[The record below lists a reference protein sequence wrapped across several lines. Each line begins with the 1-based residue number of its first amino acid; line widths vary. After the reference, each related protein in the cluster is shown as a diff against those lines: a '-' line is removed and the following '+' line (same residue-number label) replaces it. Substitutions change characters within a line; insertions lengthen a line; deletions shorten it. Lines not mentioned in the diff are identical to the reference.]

1 MRRYPIG
8 SYEETRQF
16 MFKQFGRLTADQK
29 LNWLSAMMAFVDDVN
44 PGARW
49 RRLGLPV
56 PRLAARRKPNSDEHY
71 GRPRAH

>member
-1 MRRYPIG
+1 MKRYAVG

-16 MFKQFGRLTADQK
+16 MFRQFSRLTPDQK
-29 LNWLSAMMAFVDDVN
+29 LDWLSAMVAFVDEVN

-56 PRLAARRKPNSDEHY
+56 PRRLLRRRK
-71 GRPRAH
+71 R

>member
-1 MRRYPIG
+1 MKRYPIG

-16 MFKQFGRLTADQK
+16 MFRRFNRLTPDQK
-29 LNWLSAMMAFVDDVN
+29 LDWLSSMIAFVDEVN

-56 PRLAARRKPNSDEHY
+56 PRRIAGRRKQS
-71 GRPRAH
+71 